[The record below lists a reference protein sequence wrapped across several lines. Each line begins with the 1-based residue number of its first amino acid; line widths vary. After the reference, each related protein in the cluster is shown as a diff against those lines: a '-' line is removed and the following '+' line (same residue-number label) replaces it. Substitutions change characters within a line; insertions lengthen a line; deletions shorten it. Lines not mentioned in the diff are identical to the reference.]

1 MSIINTH
8 LVFIVTYLVF
18 VVIETG
24 QKAYS
29 FIIDRYQVS
38 RTCKYL
44 IIFGCEISNFLCLE
58 FNQNKTV
65 GDSNTSR

>member
-8 LVFIVTYLVF
+8 LVFFIVTYLVF

-29 FIIDRYQVS
+29 FI
-38 RTCKYL
+38 
-44 IIFGCEISNFLCLE
+44 FGCEISNFLYLE